1 MDISTIERTILEKCA
16 KDAGWEIDS
25 NAKSGCINL
34 FSSFFKE
41 TSVVRKS
48 SENSFVIRFS
58 RTLDKSHFTSNI
70 YFNSNGEFEFTLQ
83 ESITFS
89 GLLKRIAELFA
100 SLPDN
105 PLEQYQKK
113 LSKFSDTEIQK
124 TEAEHLVKERIGQ
137 EIYRD
142 ALINYWGGGCA
153 VTGCT
158 LKDALRASHAKPW
171 KDCANDAERLNVYNG
186 FLLTANLDALFDK
199 GYISFSNDG
208 LIMLSSILFDFDRID
223 MHALGI
229 SADMRLRWIEEKHL
243 EFLNYHH
250 KYVWEKFNSN

>member
-1 MDISTIERTILEKCA
+1 MTISTIERTLLEKCA
-16 KDAGWEIDS
+16 KDAGWEIDY
-25 NAKSGCINL
+25 NALTDCINI

-41 TSVVRKS
+41 TGCMTKIGDSL
-48 SENSFVIRFS
+48 FCLRFS
-58 RTLDKSHFTSNI
+58 RSLKSGHLGLTQKLNVD
-70 YFNSNGEFEFTLQ
+70 GDFEFSLQ
-83 ESITFS
+83 ESLS
-89 GLLKRIAELFA
+89 LSCLLKRASELFA

-124 TEAEHLVKERIGQ
+124 TEAERLVKERVGQ

-142 ALINYWGGGCA
+142 ALMNYWGGACA

-171 KDCANDAERLNVYNG
+171 KDCTSDAERLNVYNG

-199 GYISFSNDG
+199 GYISFTDDG
-208 LIMLSSILFDFDRID
+208 FIMESSVFKSADKV
-223 MHALGI
+223 ALGI
-229 SADMRLRWIEEKHL
+229 NPGLKLRWLEEGHL
-243 EFLNYHH
+243 EFLDYHH
-250 KYVWEKFNSN
+250 KYVWKK

>member
-25 NAKSGCINL
+25 NSKSDCINL

-41 TSVVRKS
+41 TSTIRKNSDS
-48 SENSFVIRFS
+48 SFIICFS
-58 RTLDKSHFTSNI
+58 RMLSKNHFDSGI
-70 YFNSNGEFEFTLQ
+70 HFNSNGEFEFTLQ
-83 ESITFS
+83 ESFFFS

-113 LSKFSDTEIQK
+113 LAEFSDTEIQK
-124 TEAEHLVKERIGQ
+124 TEAERLVKERVGQ
-137 EIYRD
+137 DIYRD
-142 ALINYWGGGCA
+142 ALINYWGGACA

-158 LKDALRASHAKPW
+158 LKEALRASHAKPW
-171 KDCANDAERLNVYNG
+171 KDCTSDAERLNVYNG

-199 GYISFSNDG
+199 GYISFTNDG
-208 LIMLSSILFDFDRID
+208 LIMLSSEFMIFSGD
-223 MHALGI
+223 MKGLGI
-229 SADMRLRWIEEKHL
+229 SKEMKLRWIEEKHQ
-243 EFLNYHH
+243 EFLDYHH
-250 KYVWEKFNSN
+250 KNVWKN

>member
-25 NAKSGCINL
+25 NSKPDSINL

-41 TSVVRKS
+41 TSTIRKS
-48 SENSFVIRFS
+48 TESSFIIRFS
-58 RTLDKSHFTSNI
+58 RILNKTHFDTCLH
-70 YFNSNGEFEFTLQ
+70 FNSSGEFEFSLQ
-83 ESITFS
+83 ESISLS

-113 LSKFSDTEIQK
+113 LAEFSDSEIQK
-124 TEAEHLVKERIGQ
+124 TEAERIVKERVGQ
-137 EIYRD
+137 DIYRD
-142 ALINYWGGGCA
+142 ALMKYWDGACA

-158 LKDALRASHAKPW
+158 LKEALRASHAKPW
-171 KDCANDAERLNVYNG
+171 KNCTSDAERLNVYNG

-199 GYISFSNDG
+199 GYISFTDDG
-208 LIMLSSILFDFDRID
+208 LIMLSSVFAFD
-223 MHALGI
+223 G
-229 SADMRLRWIEEKHL
+229 ADMRGLGITRDMKLRWIEDRHL
-243 EFLNYHH
+243 EYLDYHH
-250 KYVWEKFNSN
+250 KNVWKN